1 MLTWISYPQ
10 QLKIFKRTGN
20 FDILEE
26 NPQNSIEV
34 YGDCFNTDVF
44 TVSNVNRA

>member
-1 MLTWISYPQ
+1 MLTWISCRQ
-10 QLKIFKRTGN
+10 QVKIFESTGN

-26 NPQNSIEV
+26 DPHNGIAV
-34 YGDCFNTDVF
+34 YGDSFHTDVF